1 MAAPELRAADFV
13 AAMQRL
19 LPQGRVWP
27 REPES
32 NLSKLLLGLALI
44 YEALNGRA
52 NYLLIDAFPATATEL
67 QVHPFLSRAI
77 PLERLRG
84 AAAAPALSAS
94 LRADFASLGWFGL
107 VLPEADG
114 GSGLSA
120 VEHALFYCEVGRH
133 CGPLDILAQAL
144 AARASDDPRL
154 RAALLA
160 GEPSVALAV
169 SGGSR
174 LRLLGAPDAT
184 LALCV
189 ERDGARL
196 LDVSALAAEPRPSLD
211 PATGMRL
218 IDGAPAR
225 TIAAV
230 RGGDLWQLGQLG
242 IAAMQVG
249 VAETAL
255 ALIVE
260 YAKVRETFGR
270 KIGTYQ
276 AVRHVCADMA
286 LRAEAARCQLWSAA
300 AALKEGRSDAQVHL
314 DAAQYLANRAA
325 LANADADIQL
335 HGGIGVTADHPA
347 HVLLKH
353 ALLLN
358 RLFGSRRTLLAALLH
373 AELEA

>member
-1 MAAPELRAADFV
+1 MFLAPDDAETEIADSAAR
-13 AAMQRL
+13 
-19 LPQGRVWP
+19 
-27 REPES
+27 
-32 NLSKLLLGLALI
+32 
-44 YEALNGRA
+44 
-52 NYLLIDAFPATATEL
+52 
-67 QVHPFLSRAI
+67 FLSRAI

-94 LRADFASLGWFGL
+94 LRAELASLGWFGL
-107 VLPEADG
+107 VLPEAGG

-120 VEHALFYCEVGRH
+120 VEHALFYTAVGRH
-133 CGPLDILAQAL
+133 CGPVDILAQAL
-144 AARASDDPRL
+144 AARATDDRRL

-160 GEPSVALAV
+160 GERGVAFAV
-169 SGGSR
+169 ADGSR

-184 LALCV
+184 LALRV

-196 LDVSALAAEPRPSLD
+196 FDVSALAAEPRPSLD
-211 PATGMRL
+211 PATAM
-218 IDGAPAR
+218 R
-225 TIAAV
+225 TIAEGTPPTIASAWD
-230 RGGDLWQLGQLG
+230 GDLWQLGQLG
-242 IAAMQVG
+242 VAAMQVG

-276 AVRHVCADMA
+276 AVRHPCADMA
-286 LRAEAARCQLWSAA
+286 LRAEAARCQLWCAA
-300 AALKEGRSDAQVHL
+300 AALKECRSDAQVHL

-335 HGGIGVTADHPA
+335 HGGIGVSADHPA

-353 ALLLN
+353 ALLLS
-358 RLFGSRRTLLAALLH
+358 RLFGSRRALLLALLH